1 MDSKNYK
8 IEVILDFKTFIQSL
22 NLLIIKDEA
31 MNVVKNLD
39 LRNSAEYDEF
49 CHPPV
54 YDRVLHPGDLGRLYQ
69 DLELEEVG
77 EMRLTDLIDNFK
89 TRLKKENPIT

>member
-1 MDSKNYK
+1 
-8 IEVILDFKTFIQSL
+8 
-22 NLLIIKDEA
+22 

-77 EMRLTDLIDNFK
+77 EMRLTDLLDNFK
-89 TRLKKENPIT
+89 TRLKKRKSHNLKKVIKAIRDRNFCMRCLS